1 MEAEDLAGVGV
12 AAASEGVGVAEV
24 EEEGASGEV
33 GEEAVLEP
41 PPTLP
46 KQMLPTDHPRG
57 TQARTLTAGADLE
70 WVSMIRL
77 ITFSC
82 GYLCASEVSNTI
94 G

>member
-1 MEAEDLAGVGV
+1 MAEVGV
-12 AAASEGVGVAEV
+12 AALVGAGVVEV
-24 EEEGASGEV
+24 EEEEEASGAV
-33 GEEAVLEP
+33 EEAVLEP

-57 TQARTLTAGADLE
+57 TQDRTLTAGADLE